1 MGKRKNFPILA
12 NMTDD
17 PQKWMWA
24 EALQM
29 LARAERLQRN
39 VFNAPQVSQRGIG
52 WEPPADVLE
61 TATMVLIL
69 VALPGVDPSQVKLGL
84 QQGGVLTI
92 SGERVLPQ
100 ELRTATIHRLELPQG
115 RFERRVPIPPGRYEQ
130 PRTGVSNGCLVIQL
144 VKAPAPQPGA
154 TKVQP

>member
-1 MGKRKNFPILA
+1 
-12 NMTDD
+12 
-17 PQKWMWA
+17 MWA
-24 EALQM
+24 DALQM
-29 LARAERLQRN
+29 LARAERLHRN

-61 TATMVLIL
+61 TDSMVLIL
-69 VALPGVDPSQVKLGL
+69 VALPGVDPNQIRLGL
-84 QQGGVLTI
+84 QGGVLTI

-100 ELRTATIHRLELPQG
+100 ELRTATIHRMELPQG

-130 PRTGVSNGCLVIQL
+130 PRTGVSNGCVVIQL
-144 VKAPAPQPGA
+144 RKAPLPQA

>member
-12 NMTDD
+12 GMNDD
-17 PQKWMWA
+17 PRKWMWA

-29 LARAERLQRN
+29 LARAERLNRT
-39 VFNAPQVSQRGIG
+39 VFNPPQVSQRGIG

-61 TATMVLIL
+61 TENMVLIL
-69 VALPGVDPSQVKLGL
+69 VALPGVDPNQVRLSL
-84 QQGGVLTI
+84 QGGVLSI

-130 PRTGVSNGCLVIQL
+130 PRTGVSNGCVVIQL
-144 VKAPAPQPGA
+144 VKAPLPAA

>member
-12 NMTDD
+12 DMTDD
-17 PQKWMWA
+17 PRKWMWA
-24 EALQM
+24 DALQM
-29 LARAERLQRN
+29 LARAERLHRT
-39 VFNAPQVSQRGIG
+39 VFNAPQASQRGIG

-61 TATMVLIL
+61 TDSMVLIL
-69 VALPGVDPSQVKLGL
+69 VALPGVDPNQIRLGL
-84 QQGGVLTI
+84 QGGVLTI

-100 ELRTATIHRLELPQG
+100 ELRTATIHRMELPQG

-130 PRTGVSNGCLVIQL
+130 PRTGVSNGCVVIQL
-144 VKAPAPQPGA
+144 VKAPLPQA

>member
-1 MGKRKNFPILA
+1 MGKRKNLPILA
-12 NMTDD
+12 VMTDD

-29 LARAERLQRN
+29 LARAERLHRT
-39 VFNAPQVSQRGIG
+39 VFNAPRASQSGIG

-61 TATMVLIL
+61 TETMVLIL
-69 VALPGVDPSQVKLGL
+69 VALPGVDPNQIRLGL
-84 QQGGVLTI
+84 QGGVLTI

-100 ELRTATIHRLELPQG
+100 ELRTATIHRMELPQG
-115 RFERRVPIPPGRYEQ
+115 RFERRVPIPPGRYEK
-130 PRTGVSNGCLVIQL
+130 PRTGLSNGCVVIQL
-144 VKAPAPQPGA
+144 VKAPLPQV

>member
-12 NMTDD
+12 DMTDD
-17 PQKWMWA
+17 PRKWMWA

-29 LARAERLQRN
+29 LARAERLNRT
-39 VFNAPQVSQRGIG
+39 VFNAPQASQRGIG

-61 TATMVLIL
+61 TDTMVLIL
-69 VALPGVDPSQVKLGL
+69 VALPGVDPKQIRLSL
-84 QQGGVLTI
+84 QGGVLTL

-130 PRTGVSNGCLVIQL
+130 PRTGVSNGCVVIQL
-144 VKAPAPQPGA
+144 VKAPLPQV

>member
-12 NMTDD
+12 DMTDD
-17 PQKWMWA
+17 PRKWMWA

-29 LARAERLQRN
+29 LARAERLNRT
-39 VFNAPQVSQRGIG
+39 VFNAPQSSQRGIG

-61 TATMVLIL
+61 TESMVLIL
-69 VALPGVDPSQVKLGL
+69 VALPGVDPNQVRLSL
-84 QQGGVLTI
+84 QGGVLSI

-100 ELRTATIHRLELPQG
+100 ELRTATIHRMELPQG

-130 PRTGVSNGCLVIQL
+130 PRTGVSNGCVVIQL
-144 VKAPAPQPGA
+144 VKAPLPQPVQ
-154 TKVQP
+154 VQP

>member
-12 NMTDD
+12 DMTDD
-17 PQKWMWA
+17 PRKWMWA

-29 LARAERLQRN
+29 LARAERLNRT
-39 VFNAPQVSQRGIG
+39 VFNPPQASQRGIG

-61 TATMVLIL
+61 TDSMVLIL
-69 VALPGVDPSQVKLGL
+69 VALPGVDPKEIRLSL
-84 QQGGVLTI
+84 QGGVLTL
-92 SGERVLPQ
+92 SGERV
-100 ELRTATIHRLELPQG
+100 LPQG

-130 PRTGVSNGCLVIQL
+130 PRTGVSNGCVVIQL
-144 VKAPAPQPGA
+144 VKAPLSQA

>member
-12 NMTDD
+12 DMTDD

-29 LARAERLQRN
+29 LARAERLNRT
-39 VFNAPQVSQRGIG
+39 VFNAPQASQRGIG

-61 TATMVLIL
+61 TDTMVLIL
-69 VALPGVDPSQVKLGL
+69 VALPGVDPKQIRLSL
-84 QQGGVLTI
+84 QGGVLTL

-130 PRTGVSNGCLVIQL
+130 PRTGVSNGCVLIQL
-144 VKAPAPQPGA
+144 VKAPLPQV

>member
-12 NMTDD
+12 DMTDD

-29 LARAERLQRN
+29 LARAERLNRT
-39 VFNAPQVSQRGIG
+39 VFNAPQASQRGIG

-61 TATMVLIL
+61 TDTMVLIL
-69 VALPGVDPSQVKLGL
+69 VALPGVDPKQIRLSL
-84 QQGGVLTI
+84 QGGVLTL

-130 PRTGVSNGCLVIQL
+130 PRTGVSNGCVVIQL
-144 VKAPAPQPGA
+144 VKAPLPQV